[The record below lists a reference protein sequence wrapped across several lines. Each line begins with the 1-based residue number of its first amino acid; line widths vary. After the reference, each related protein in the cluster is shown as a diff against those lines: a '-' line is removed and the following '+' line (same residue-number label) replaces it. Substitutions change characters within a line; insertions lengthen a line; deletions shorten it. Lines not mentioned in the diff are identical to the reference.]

1 MDKYIYKHTSAFVV
15 FVFAFGNFRVALCKH
30 MIS

>member
-15 FVFAFGNFRVALCKH
+15 VFAFGNFRVALCKH